1 MIVKKGDFGYLKN
14 RKLLMSAASIFLL
27 AVIMIM
33 YFGAKAHF
41 GTNRNLFTI
50 FAALCCIPA
59 GKSIV
64 STIMYF
70 LAKGC
75 PDSARRVID
84 PVMEGSAAVS
94 AYDLYLTGYSRNYV
108 LWHTSAVNKSILVY
122 SPLCAASASGGRKNA
137 VSVEDHIKTILAN
150 DSITGWTVH
159 VYGDDKKYTERLENI
174 LLSAS
179 HDAPLAGEKRVME
192 ILKAVSL

>member
-1 MIVKKGDFGYLKN
+1 MIVKKGDFGYLEN
-14 RKLLMSAASIFLL
+14 RRLLMSAASLFML
-27 AVIMIM
+27 AVILIM

-41 GTNRNLFTI
+41 GTNRNLFTV

-75 PDSARRVID
+75 PGSARNMID
-84 PVMEGSAAVS
+84 PVISGSGTVS
-94 AYDLYLTGYSRNYV
+94 AYDLYLTGYSQNYV
-108 LWHTSAVNKSILVY
+108 LWHTCAIDKSILVF
-122 SPLCAASASGGRKNA
+122 SPLLSTSGTAARKTA
-137 VSVEDHIKTILAN
+137 VPVEEHIKKILAN
-150 DSITGWTVH
+150 DSINGWTVH
-159 VYGDDKKYTERLENI
+159 VYTDVKKYTERLDNI
-174 LLSAS
+174 LHSAP
-179 HDAPLAGEKRVME
+179 HDAPLSGEKRIMD